1 MRAHGRVVDSGV
13 ACGLAIVCVLFGV
26 IVRADLAYFVLSIAL
41 TVPLAFRRLRPEW
54 TAAVVLCVA
63 CVQWLTVRDTNG
75 ALPADV
81 AVPIA
86 VYTVAAYGTR
96 RSSRLVM
103 AGGLAGAVLGGIS
116 WPQLPMPVFA
126 HVLTGAFLA
135 SAVLAA
141 WACGCVKRLRR
152 RQIAVEREQRAQVA
166 VLAERSRIA
175 RDMHDVIA
183 HSLAVMI
190 AQADGGRYAAAA
202 SPGEATAA
210 LETIGTYGRQALAQT
225 RQILGLLREPEPAHP
240 GIDDVASLVE
250 ELRAGGLDV
259 QLNIDVPQHSV
270 EPGLGLVAYR
280 VVQEGLTNVLKHAGP
295 RARADV
301 ALRWTGI
308 WLEIDVTDDGTTSV
322 DASASGYGLV
332 GMRERVGSYG
342 GTVSFGPRPT
352 GQGQQLHARIP
363 VPA

>member
-1 MRAHGRVVDSGV
+1 MDSGV
-13 ACGLAIVCVLFGV
+13 ACGLAVVCVLFGL
-26 IVRADLAYFVLSIAL
+26 IVRADLAYFALSIAL
-41 TVPLAFRRLRPEW
+41 TVPLAFRRVRPEW

-81 AVPIA
+81 AVPIV
-86 VYTVAAYGTR
+86 VYTVAANGTPL
-96 RSSRLVM
+96 SSRVALM
-103 AGGLAGAVLGGIS
+103 GGLVGAVLGGIS
-116 WPQLPMPVFA
+116 WPQLPMPVLA
-126 HVLTGAFLA
+126 HLLTGGFLA
-135 SAVLAA
+135 STVLAA

-152 RQIAVEREQRAQVA
+152 QQIAVEREQRAQVA

-183 HSLAVMI
+183 HSLTVMI

-202 SPGEATAA
+202 APGEATAA

-225 RQILGLLREPEPAHP
+225 RQILGLLREPEPVQP

-250 ELRAGGLDV
+250 DLRAGGLDV
-259 QLNIDVPQHSV
+259 RLNIDVPQHSI

-280 VVQEGLTNVLKHAGP
+280 VVQEGLTNVMKHAG
-295 RARADV
+295 RSARADV
-301 ALRWTGI
+301 ALRRTGR
-308 WLEIDVTDDGTTSV
+308 WLEIDVTDDGTTRV
-322 DASASGYGLV
+322 DATAGGYGLI
-332 GMRERVGSYG
+332 GMRERVGAYG
-342 GTVSFGPRPT
+342 GTVSLGPRPT
-352 GQGQQLHARIP
+352 GRGQQLHARIP